1 MGGSGNIWKKFW
13 SALLEENA
21 EANLEDFLEAVSE
34 EKLEARSGSA
44 SRGARLEG
52 PVFSI
57 LTLLEENPEE
67 NPEERKRL
75 D

>member
-1 MGGSGNIWKKFW
+1 M
-13 SALLEENA
+13 EENA

-34 EKLEARSGSA
+34 ECLEVRSGSA
-44 SRGARLEG
+44 SRGPRLDA

-57 LTLLEENPEE
+57 LTLLEENPEA